1 MNLTLSGE
9 LIAFL
14 VLAVFIFAGAI
25 FMLSLQRIV
34 HMVFAMA
41 FTFLS
46 IAGIYILLQ
55 AEFIAV
61 VQIIVYTGAVS
72 ILAVFGIMMTKHT
85 VNEEANKPRRG
96 FKAFVLFVVVAFI
109 SLIAWVLNG
118 TNWGEAGYHYDVK
131 HNTAEIGTALFT
143 KFVIPFELV
152 SVLLLVA
159 LIGAILLAK
168 EDKEG

>member
-1 MNLTLSGE
+1 MTGE
-9 LIAFL
+9 FIAFF
-14 VLAVFIFAGAI
+14 VLSIFIFAGAV
-25 FMLSLQRIV
+25 FMLNLERIV
-34 HMVFAMA
+34 HMIFAMA

-55 AEFIAV
+55 AEFIAI
-61 VQIIVYTGAVS
+61 VQVIVYTGAVS

-85 VNEEANKPRRG
+85 VNEEANKPRFG
-96 FKAFVLFVVVAFI
+96 YKSIVFVLVAAFI
-109 SLIAWVLNG
+109 GTMVWVLQG
-118 TNWGEAGYHYDVK
+118 TNWGDTAIDYDVK

>member
-1 MNLTLSGE
+1 MTGE
-9 LIAFL
+9 FIAFFIL
-14 VLAVFIFAGAI
+14 SIFIFAGAV
-25 FMLSLQRIV
+25 FMLNMQRIV

-72 ILAVFGIMMTKHT
+72 ILAVFGIMMTKHN
-85 VNEEANKPRRG
+85 VNEEEDKPRKKY
-96 FKAFVLFVVVAFI
+96 KAFVFL
-109 SLIAWVLNG
+109 LIAVFLGTMVWVLQD
-118 TNWGEAGYHYDVK
+118 TNWSTTGADYDVK
-131 HNTAEIGTALFT
+131 NNTATIGKALFT
-143 KFVIPFELV
+143 EYVVPFELV

-159 LIGAILLAK
+159 LIGAILMAK
-168 EDKEG
+168 EDKER

>member
-1 MNLTLSGE
+1 MTGE
-9 LIAFL
+9 FIAF
-14 VLAVFIFAGAI
+14 FILSIFVFAGAI
-25 FMLSLQRIV
+25 FMLNLSRIV

-46 IAGIYILLQ
+46 IAGIYVLLQ

-61 VQIIVYTGAVS
+61 VQVIVYTGAVS

-85 VNEEANKPRRG
+85 INEEANKPRLG
-96 FKAFVLFVVVAFI
+96 YKSLVFVLVAAFI
-109 SLIAWVLNG
+109 GIMVWVLYS
-118 TNWGEAGYHYDVK
+118 TNWSTPGIDYDVK

-159 LIGAILLAK
+159 LIGAIILAK

>member
-1 MNLTLSGE
+1 MSGE
-9 LIAFL
+9 FIAFFI
-14 VLAVFIFAGAI
+14 LAVCIFAGAV
-25 FMLSLQRIV
+25 FMLNLQRII
-34 HMVFAMA
+34 HMIFAMA

-46 IAGIYILLQ
+46 IAGIYLLLQ

-61 VQIIVYTGAVS
+61 VQVIVYTGAVS

-85 VNEEANKPRRG
+85 VNEEANKPRVK
-96 FKAFVLFVVVAFI
+96 FKSLVFVLIAAF
-109 SLIAWVLNG
+109 LGLMVWVIQG
-118 TNWGEAGYHYDVK
+118 ANWGNHGINYDVK
-131 HNTAEIGTALFT
+131 NNTAEIGEALFT

-159 LIGAILLAK
+159 LIGAIIMAK